1 MSQTISTALR
11 PPTSITQLDD
21 IHVDD
26 RSSKAFQAQNQTNP
40 VQESPIAFSGNN
52 HGWPT
57 SNDLDTQN
65 PKSKKSLV
73 QIATV
78 MSSLCACVFLAAL
91 EVTIVS
97 TALPTIA
104 AHFASDSGY
113 TWIGTSFVLAHCA
126 STPSWGKISDIW
138 GRKPILLVANV
149 IFFMGSLVC
158 ALVNDLAIF
167 IAGRAIQGLG
177 AAGMQTLVNICISD
191 MFSQRDRGLYY
202 GLTSLIWAV
211 ASGIGPVLGG
221 AFTDRLDWRWCF
233 WINLPITAAVFVL
246 LVFTLKL
253 PSPNTPVWVGLKAID
268 WPGSFL
274 VIGGSLMILLGLYLG
289 GVYEP
294 WNSATVV
301 SLIVSGVVTAALFV
315 WNEWKLAEYPVLPV
329 HLFKTSS
336 SSAAYAV
343 NFFHAFVF
351 MGVAYYLPLYFQA
364 VLLASP
370 LRSGVYLLPFI
381 LSISISAAI
390 TGAYIQFS
398 GKYLLASRVGL
409 MIMTLGMGLMINLDI
424 DLNWAKLGPFQIL
437 TGIGVG
443 MNFEGPLLSVQ
454 SVVPHKDV
462 AAATTAMGF
471 IRTMA
476 TAISV
481 VVGGVLFQNEIKG
494 QHQTLEDNLD
504 PELARLFGGASASA
518 SVDLIKTLPAESQ
531 LVVRTAFFNAL
542 DKTWIM
548 YTGFSGVGLL
558 LGFFMKAYRL
568 SKEHQE
574 AHLGI
579 ADERREPNNAFEA
592 TLTDTHE
599 THEMRRVTPKHRDA
613 STAGEMN
620 GPYAM
625 NASDEGGGSS
635 SRQDVLTEHEDDHDP
650 TLPLLNSRNEVSAAG
665 VVLPPQEDIIDDE
678 AENKVLAKIDRT
690 LIPLLFITYMFN
702 FMDKVILSSAAV
714 FGLREDTH
722 LDGQQY
728 SWIGSIFYVGYLLW
742 TYPTTILV
750 ARLPTGKYLTVNTLF
765 WGSVVT
771 LTAACHN
778 FGGLLVVRFLL
789 GVGEA
794 TITPGFMFLTSTW
807 YTRDEMPTRVGIWFS
822 GNSVG
827 GLVASLLAFAVGHL
841 DRTSIRP
848 WRWMYIIL
856 GTTTFLW
863 AIPLFLLLPD
873 TISEA
878 FFLTPGERKIA
889 AQRVASAGTGTTEH
903 THWRWSQV
911 RECLIDPK
919 SWFIVGI
926 ELFTQIPNGGS
937 QSFANIVVESFGFT
951 NLQSTL
957 INIPY
962 SLLSAAIISGSGYL
976 AGRCRTLNC
985 FLVVGVILPCVIG
998 SAIIYKRSSVPHGFH
1013 LFAYFLLSSG
1023 SAAMP
1028 LNMALVQS
1036 NYRGVTKKMTIT
1048 AMLFITYCVGNMA
1061 GPHFFRKSE
1070 DPLYETAFKA
1080 ITICYSLA
1088 IGITGS
1094 NNIPLGKRRFGG
1106 DEEEFDG
1113 GAGVDRDLKR
1123 GRDPEPRGEADGPRR
1138 RKKRNRW
1145 GDASENKAAGLMGL
1159 PTAILSNMTSE
1170 QLEAYTLHLRIEE
1183 ISQKLRIDDVVPA
1196 DGDRSPSP
1204 APQYDNHGRRINTRE
1219 YRYRKR
1225 LEDERHKLI
1234 EKAMK
1239 TIPNYHPPQ
1248 DYRRPTKTQEKVYVP
1263 VNDYP
1268 EINFIG
1274 LLIGPR
1280 GNTLKKMEGDSG
1292 AKIAIRGKGSVKE
1305 GKGRSDAA
1313 HASNQEEDLHCLIMA
1328 DTEEKVNKAKK
1339 LIHNVIETAASI
1351 PEGQN
1356 ELKRNQLRE
1365 LAALNGTLRDDEN
1378 QACQNCG
1385 KIGHR
1390 KYDCPEKQNY
1400 TASIICRVCGNAGHM
1415 ARDCPDRQRGASWR
1429 NNDAGGRPA
1438 GRIGGGDDVDREYE
1452 QLMQELGGGSGAPA
1466 RIEAG
1471 PGAQNNGDA
1480 KPWQRGPTGGP
1491 APWRSR
1497 NQDSNEGGSA
1507 APWAR
1512 DRGGRSQDQQGG
1524 SGGDSYYGQAYADA
1538 SGAAAPWQQ
1547 QAPGTQGGY
1556 AGYPGYAAYG
1566 AAPGMGAPPGLGAPG
1581 SAPPPPPGAPPG
1593 LGDINAFIQQYAG
1606 TAPPPPPPSGEAPPP
1621 PPSDQP
1627 PPPPPPGA

>member
-1 MSQTISTALR
+1 MSQT
-11 PPTSITQLDD
+11 TSEAPGPSMPITQLDG
-21 IHVDD
+21 IND
-26 RSSKAFQAQNQTNP
+26 RGSAAYQDCNQHRP
-40 VQESPIAFSGNN
+40 VRETPVSDLSNN
-52 HGWPT
+52 HDASS
-57 SNDLDTQN
+57 SNEPGIQST
-65 PKSKKSLV
+65 KSKKTLL

-78 MSSLCACVFLAAL
+78 MTSLCACVFLAAL
-91 EVTIVS
+91 ELTIVS

-113 TWIGTSFVLAHCA
+113 TWIGTSFVLAHTA
-126 STPSWGKISDIW
+126 STPPWGKISDIW

-149 IFFMGSLVC
+149 IFFVGSLVC
-158 ALVNDLAIF
+158 ALVDDLAVF

-202 GLTSLIWAV
+202 GLTSIVWAV

-221 AFTDRLDWRWCF
+221 ALTDQLNWRWCF

-253 PSPNTPVWVGLKAID
+253 PSPNTPVWTGLKAVD

-274 VIGGSLMILLGLYLG
+274 IIGGTLMLLLGLYLG

-301 SLIVSGVVTAALFV
+301 SLIVSGVVTGVLFL
-315 WNEWKLAEYPVLPV
+315 WNEWKLAEFPVLPV
-329 HLFKTSS
+329 HLFKTCSS
-336 SSAAYAV
+336 SSAYAV
-343 NFFHAFVF
+343 TFFHAFVF
-351 MGVAYYLPLYFQA
+351 LGVAYYLPLYFQA

-370 LRSGVYLLPFI
+370 LRSGVLLLPFI
-381 LSISISAAI
+381 LPISISAAL

-398 GKYLLASRVGL
+398 GKYLLVSRVGL
-409 MIMTLGMGLMINLDI
+409 MIMTLGMGLMISLDI
-424 DLNWAKLGPFQIL
+424 EMNWAKLISFQIL

-443 MNFEGPLLSVQ
+443 LNFEGPLLSVQ
-454 SVVPHKDV
+454 AVVPHKDV

-471 IRTMA
+471 IRTLA
-476 TAISV
+476 SGISV
-481 VVGGVLFQNEIKG
+481 VVGGIMFQNEMKG
-494 QHQTLEDNLD
+494 EYKTLEDSLGSD
-504 PELARLFGGASASA
+504 LARFFNGASASA
-518 SVDLIKTLPAESQ
+518 SVDMIKTLPTESQ

-542 DKTWIM
+542 DKMWIM
-548 YTGFSGVGLL
+548 YTVFSGVGLL
-558 LGFFMKAYRL
+558 LSFFMKAHHL
-568 SKEHQE
+568 SKDHQE

-579 ADERREPNNAFEA
+579 ANEA
-592 TLTDTHE
+592 HL
-599 THEMRRVTPKHRDA
+599 
-613 STAGEMN
+613 
-620 GPYAM
+620 
-625 NASDEGGGSS
+625 
-635 SRQDVLTEHEDDHDP
+635 
-650 TLPLLNSRNEVSAAG
+650 EVYQRPDMEVAIYPSAAG
-665 VVLPPQEDIIDDE
+665 SALLPQENDIDHE
-678 AENKVLAKIDRT
+678 AANRVLAKIDKAI
-690 LIPLLFITYMFN
+690 IPLLFITYMLN

-714 FGLREDTH
+714 FGLREDTQ
-722 LDGQQY
+722 LKGQQY
-728 SWIGSIFYVGYLLW
+728 SWAGSVFYLGYLLW
-742 TYPTTILV
+742 TYPTTVLV

-765 WGSVVT
+765 WGLVVT

-789 GVGEA
+789 GVAEA
-794 TITPGFMFLTSTW
+794 TITPGFMLLTSTW

-827 GLVASLLAFAVGHL
+827 GLVASFLAFAVGHV
-841 DRTSIRP
+841 DGSSIRP
-848 WRWMYIIL
+848 WKWMYIIL
-856 GTTTFLW
+856 GTTTFMW
-863 AIPLFLLLPD
+863 AMPLFFLLPD
-873 TISEA
+873 NISGA
-878 FFLTPGERKIA
+878 SFLKPKERRIA
-889 AQRVASAGTGTTEH
+889 AQRVVSSGTGSTEH
-903 THWRWSQV
+903 TDWRWDQV
-911 RECLIDPK
+911 RECFIDPK

-962 SLLSAAIISGSGYL
+962 SLLSAGIISGSGYL
-976 AGRCRTLNC
+976 AGRFRTLNC
-985 FLVVGVILPCVIG
+985 ILIIVVIMPCVIG
-998 SAIIYKRSSVPHGFH
+998 SAIIYKRDNVPHSIH

-1061 GPHFFRKSE
+1061 GPHFFLKSE

-1088 IGITGS
+1088 TVCARIRSLIAYRSKMSWRSQGITGS
-1094 NNIPLGKRRFGG
+1094 NNIPLGKRRFG
-1106 DEEEFDG
+1106 DEEEEFNG
-1113 GAGVDRDLKR
+1113 NAGVDRDLKR

-1145 GDASENKAAGLMGL
+1145 GDSSENKAAGLMGL

-1219 YRYRKR
+1219 YRYRKK

-1390 KYDCPEKQNY
+1390 KYDCPEKQNF

-1429 NNDAGGRPA
+1429 QNDAGARPA

-1452 QLMQELGGGSGAPA
+1452 QLMQELGGGSSGAPA

-1512 DRGGRSQDQQGG
+1512 DRGGRNDDHQGG
-1524 SGGDSYYGQAYADA
+1524 NAGDSYYGQAYAGA
-1538 SGAAAPWQQ
+1538 SGAAAPWAQ

-1556 AGYPGYAAYG
+1556 VGYPGYGAYG

-1581 SAPPPPPGAPPG
+1581 SAPPAPPGAPPG

-1606 TAPPPPPPSGEAPPP
+1606 AAPPPPPPSGDAPPP